1 MPKET
6 DFFLYHNNR
15 YHGEVKPE
23 NILFNANLQEFAQK
37 IGYICSLETAGKIAP
52 ADSYKQI
59 KLLWKDLKRSRKKL
73 GIGDSPFLDVSEDEE
88 VTEEDQNP
96 ELS

>member
-37 IGYICSLETAGKIAP
+37 ISYICSLETAGKIAP
-52 ADSYKQI
+52 DDSYKQI

-73 GIGDSPFLDVSEDEE
+73 GIGESPFLDLGEDDEI
-88 VTEEDQNP
+88 TEDGQAQ
-96 ELS
+96 